1 MIFFTCLTW
10 QFLRKL
16 KALQLLK
23 VLIVY
28 QLLLYTFKANL
39 LDEHIFHDYYSFFH
53 YFITFVIDYKIH
65 KENKGRVQHNYK
77 KVNKTELKLRSR
89 NRTPG
94 QPLIPDAFHLPSFC
108 FPSRDNHYPKYVIKA
123 NHMHFFPVASFTQ
136 YTVKSSETRLF

>member
-1 MIFFTCLTW
+1 M
-10 QFLRKL
+10 
-16 KALQLLK
+16 
-23 VLIVY
+23 
-28 QLLLYTFKANL
+28 

-77 KVNKTELKLRSR
+77 VNKTELKLRSR

-94 QPLIPDAFHLPSFC
+94 QPLIPDAFHLPTVSA
-108 FPSRDNHYPKYVIKA
+108 FPVEITITLKYVIKA